1 MSKILSKKGVDM
13 EKLLFGGKWDDDL
26 DDDVDFEDEGGLD
39 EFEEGESEFYK
50 DEDEYDIDYDSDYRE

>member
-1 MSKILSKKGVDM
+1 M